1 MFRIYAVGSND
12 VLTLEIKR
20 AVDQLLENSIAVYPC
35 RAELLSTHTDGDLYI
50 CNHSLYKTVEAYT
63 DPGRIAVL
71 NLTPTSAFYLSI
83 REIPY
88 GSNIFIFNN
97 KRKYCEILEHL
108 CRSCGLNDYYYTP
121 LPYDEMPRNELE
133 LQLSSA
139 EYIIGVS
146 DVIDD
151 ILKKTPFCVLLRPN
165 VKLIGARRI
174 IPVSVTNSIVTQLN
188 RLLLI
193 DCQKQLS
200 NLSQEIE
207 MIQQRDF
214 LYAHYS
220 EISAAIARN
229 SERLQEMVQ
238 IDERKESV
246 VVRAAIQQL
255 NV

>member
-1 MFRIYAVGSND
+1 
-12 VLTLEIKR
+12 
-20 AVDQLLENSIAVYPC
+20 
-35 RAELLSTHTDGDLYI
+35 
-50 CNHSLYKTVEAYT
+50 
-63 DPGRIAVL
+63 
-71 NLTPTSAFYLSI
+71 
-83 REIPY
+83 
-88 GSNIFIFNN
+88 
-97 KRKYCEILEHL
+97 
-108 CRSCGLNDYYYTP
+108 
-121 LPYDEMPRNELE
+121 MPRNELE

-151 ILKKTPFCVLLRPN
+151 ILKKTPICVLLRPN